1 MSVLTGKV
9 GIVTAAGSGMG
20 RAGAIRFASAGA
32 TVAVVSLEEEETRET
47 LALVEAAGGQGL
59 ALAGDLGDEDFARDI
74 VDKTV
79 QKFGRLDF
87 LWNHVGYP
95 GPAAVEDLDLAAF
108 DKTVDLNLRTV
119 MVTTSRAIP
128 HLKKSTDGNVLF
140 TSSSSGLT
148 GSPWSPV
155 YSMAKFGV
163 VGLMRALAKKYGPEG
178 LRFNA
183 VCPGVM
189 DTPMLRVFVARPDDE
204 RARGADAEE
213 LSRKA
218 AEAIPL
224 RRLGQPEEVA
234 NAALFLLSEDASF
247 ITGVALPVDGGTV
260 A

>member
-1 MSVLTGKV
+1 MSGLIGKV

-20 RAGAIRFASAGA
+20 RAGAIRFARAGA
-32 TVAVVSLEEEETRET
+32 TVVVVSLAEEETRET
-47 LALVEAAGGQGL
+47 LALVESAGSKGL
-59 ALAGDLGDEDFARDI
+59 ALAGDLGDENFAREI
-74 VDKTV
+74 VDMTV
-79 QKFGRLDF
+79 EKFGKLDF

-95 GPAAVEDLDLAAF
+95 GPAAVEEIDLAAF
-108 DKTVDLNLRTV
+108 DKTVDLNLRSVT
-119 MVTTSRAIP
+119 VTTSRAIP
-128 HLKKSTDGNVLF
+128 HLRKSADGNVLF
-140 TSSSSGLT
+140 TSSASGLA

-183 VCPGVM
+183 VCPGSI
-189 DTPMLRVFVARPDDE
+189 DTPMLRVFVARPDDD
-204 RARGADAEE
+204 RARGSDAEA
-213 LSRKA
+213 LSRTA

-224 RRLGQPEEVA
+224 RRLGRPEEVA
-234 NAALFLLSEDASF
+234 NAALFLVSEDASF